1 MKTKQAKKAVA
12 ACRNRLTDEYR
23 VCVMTRTGTN
33 FYFRLGDTTWFESDM
48 LYVYDAR
55 TKTLFVIDC
64 QEIVAVTHEYYTKEE
79 EEASDE

>member
-12 ACRNRLTDEYR
+12 ACRNLLTNEYR

-64 QEIVAVTHEYYTKEE
+64 QGDSGSNPRVLHQGRGGGE
-79 EEASDE
+79 